1 MLSASSANC
10 GSRASSG
17 EAPVPGPRL
26 LAPPAFVDEEA
37 RKEERDDGRSGVV
50 GRDSGTGER
59 ERVRCADVDAAR
71 LWDII

>member
-10 GSRASSG
+10 GSRASIG
-17 EAPVPGPRL
+17 DAPL
-26 LAPPAFVDEEA
+26 LLVRPAAFVDVDA

-71 LWDII
+71 L